1 MLVWRRANSAR
12 SLLAAAAAAAL
23 IATVLLAGLTD
34 YNRSVVVAGGQSA
47 VAAAPPQERAVLM
60 QGPATDA
67 ATFDKADSTLRQEFT
82 KGLGGAQVEVA
93 SAGYSSG
100 RQLVGPT
107 GNAVGDANGLIFA
120 SAIFLDQLPTRAKL
134 VSGSWATP
142 GASPTQVVVAEPVSK
157 ILAISTG
164 SVVPILDRRT
174 DKVTQVVVSGV
185 FVPENLDDPYWLLT
199 PEVSRGLIP
208 GGATYGPFVF
218 DKADFFAGGW
228 AGGGSGGWVIEP
240 QLAGSDLAR
249 LLAVGAAAR
258 AMPSTLPQTLGMG
271 SSGQAV
277 TSLDQLVDRLKR
289 ADLVGRSALL
299 TPLLLIVV
307 LGGYALLLLAGLL
320 TEQRRPETALLRAR
334 GAARGQLAGLAAR
347 EAMLIALPA
356 AALAPLLVSQLL
368 SRSDR
373 LPFLAEANLHPKGS
387 LDIVTWSVAAA
398 AGVGCVLAM
407 LAPALRGGTTYV
419 EDLAARSR
427 PSRATT
433 VQRAGVDLALIAFA
447 VLAWFQLRQYSS
459 PLAGVGGQL
468 GIDPLLAAAA
478 PIGVLAGSVLALRL
492 LPPLTRLAEKII
504 DRRSWFATMLGM
516 WQAGRRPHAGPV
528 LLLALSV
535 AVSTLAWALAGTAER
550 SLVDQANHAAG
561 ADLRLTETSGFAPAG
576 RAEAVSEIPGAT
588 TILPAWRTT
597 LTLGERATR
606 ATVMAF
612 DAQQAA
618 GLVKLRSDL
627 GDSGR
632 LLSEMVAKR
641 VTAPGIALPAGVTE
655 LRGTIRA
662 LQELPEWLQAPR
674 RTSPVTTS
682 AILMDEAGGQYRQR
696 LTDVAP
702 NNTPVDFTVKVDAL
716 PRSLSLAGFVV
727 DGGAFPTQEVTWELL
742 KLTAVSPSGEQV
754 VDLTQDWQTVSQGP
768 DEQRRPEVSGGGVL
782 ARYIQPQDRGTTFG
796 GDIPRY
802 QFALGR
808 PVDADGS
815 VPVIASTKA
824 LEALHKSVGE
834 TARIS
839 LGGADVPIVFVGSAA
854 TLAGTEGEAAL
865 LLDLPSLSNIYLH
878 RFAYVQGVQEWWIAT
893 DPAQHEAAAAAA
905 NVLPNVE
912 VHDRHELATR
922 AGQDPYGIGARLALF
937 IAALGAMLLALVG
950 IAVDVRATARRRTGE
965 FAVLNTLGASP
976 RLLARAL
983 VIEQAFLAGLG
994 VLVGLVVGVG
1004 VAATMAPLVI
1014 LTPTAAR
1021 PIPEPILYLQWQPVV
1036 GTALLLLTIAMVM
1049 AAVVALTMRQRLAA
1063 AQLRIG
1069 MDR

>member
-34 YNRSVVVAGGQSA
+34 YNRSVIVAGGQSA

-60 QGPATDA
+60 QGPVADA
-67 ATFDKADSTLRQEFT
+67 AGFQTADAALRQEFSR
-82 KGLGGAQVEVA
+82 GMGGAQVEVA
-93 SAGYSSG
+93 SAGYASG

-107 GNAVGDANGLIFA
+107 GTAIGDSNGLIFA
-120 SAIFLDQLPTRAKL
+120 SAMFLDELPSKAHL

-142 GASPTQVVVAEPVSK
+142 GANPPQVVIAEPVSK
-157 ILAISTG
+157 ILGVTSG
-164 SVVPILDRRT
+164 SQVPILDRRT
-174 DKVTQVVVSGV
+174 EKLAQVVVSGV
-185 FVPENLDDPYWLLT
+185 FVPESLDDPYWLLT

-218 DKADFFAGGW
+218 DRADFFSGGWGAGGS
-228 AGGGSGGWVIEP
+228 AGWVIEP
-240 QLAGSDLAR
+240 QLAGSDLAK

-258 AMPSTLPQTLGMG
+258 ATPTTLPKALQMG
-271 SSGQAV
+271 SSGLAV
-277 TSLDQLVDRLKR
+277 TSLDQLTDRLKR

-347 EAMLIALPA
+347 EALLIAIPA
-356 AALAPLLVSQLL
+356 AVIAPLLVSQLL

-373 LPFLAEANLHPKGS
+373 LAVLADANLHPKGS
-387 LDIVTWSVAAA
+387 LDVVTWSVAAA
-398 AGVGCVLAM
+398 AGIGCVLAM

-419 EDLAARSR
+419 EDLATRSR
-427 PSRATT
+427 PTRATA

-550 SLVDQANHAAG
+550 SLVDQADHAAG
-561 ADLRLTETSGFAPAG
+561 ADLRLTETSGFAPNG
-576 RAEAVSEIPGAT
+576 RAKTIAEIPGVQT
-588 TILPAWRTT
+588 VLPAWRTT
-597 LTLGERATR
+597 QTLGERSTR
-606 ATVMAF
+606 VTIMAL

-618 GLVKLRSDL
+618 GLVKLRPDL
-627 GDSGR
+627 GDSSE
-632 LLSEMVAKR
+632 LLGEMTSKR
-641 VTAPGIALPAGVTE
+641 VGAPSIALPQGVTE

-662 LQELPEWLQAPR
+662 NQARLPGAIARVPAVMS
-674 RTSPVTTS
+674 TSIVLT
-682 AILMDEAGGQYRQR
+682 DAGGGQFRQR
-696 LTDVAP
+696 LADITP
-702 NNTPVDFTVKVDAL
+702 NNTPVDFQIKVDAL
-716 PRSLSLAGFVV
+716 PTNLSLAGFVV
-727 DGGAFPTQEVTWELL
+727 DGGAFPGQQISWEML
-742 KLTAVSPSGEQV
+742 KLSAISPAGEQP
-754 VDLTQDWQTVSQGP
+754 VDLNTNWRTVSDTEDDQP
-768 DEQRRPEVSGGGVL
+768 SPEILSGGLLVRFQQSPG
-782 ARYIQPQDRGTTFG
+782 RGGSFFG
-796 GDIPRY
+796 DTPRF
-802 QFALGR
+802 QFAVGR
-808 PVDADGS
+808 QVDATAP
-815 VPVIASTKA
+815 VPVLASTKA
-824 LEALHKSVGE
+824 LEAMHKTVGDN
-834 TARIS
+834 ARLT
-839 LGGADVPIVFVGSAA
+839 LGGADVSVLFVASAP
-854 TLAGTEGEAAL
+854 TLPGTDGEAAL
-865 LLDLPSLSNIYLH
+865 LLDLPSLSNVYLH
-878 RFAYVQGVQEWWIAT
+878 RHSQVQGVQEWWIAT
-893 DPAQHEAAAAAA
+893 DPAQHAAVAAAV
-905 NVLPNVE
+905 NVLPNVQ
-912 VHDRHELATR
+912 VHDRYELAKR
-922 AGQDPYGIGARLALF
+922 AGKDPYGIGARLALF
-937 IAALGAMLLALVG
+937 IAALGAMALALVG

-965 FAVLNTLGASP
+965 FAVLHTLGATP

-983 VIEQAFLAGLG
+983 VIEQGFLAGLG
-994 VLVGLVVGVG
+994 VLVGLAVGIG

-1021 PIPEPILYLQWQPVV
+1021 PIPEPILHLQWAPVI
-1036 GTALLLLTIAMVM
+1036 GTALLLLIIAMAM
-1049 AAVVALTMRQRLAA
+1049 AGVVALTMRQRLAA

>member
-1 MLVWRRANSAR
+1 M
-12 SLLAAAAAAAL
+12 
-23 IATVLLAGLTD
+23 LLAGLTD
-34 YNRSVVVAGGQSA
+34 YNRSVIVAGGQSA

-60 QGPATDA
+60 QGPAADVNG
-67 ATFDKADSTLRQEFT
+67 FKNADSALRRQFT
-82 KGLGGAQVEVA
+82 DGMGGARVEVS
-93 SAGYSSG
+93 SAGYASG

-107 GNAVGDANGLIFA
+107 GAAIGDSNGLVFA
-120 SAIFLDQLPTRAKL
+120 SAMFLEGLPEKARL
-134 VSGSWATP
+134 VSGAWATP
-142 GASPTQVVVAEPVSK
+142 GASPTQVVIAEPVSK
-157 ILAISTG
+157 ILGLASG

-174 DKVTQVVVSGV
+174 EKVAQVVVSGV
-185 FVPENLDDPYWLLT
+185 FVPQSLDDPYWLLT

-218 DKADFFAGGW
+218 DQADFFSAGW
-228 AGGGSGGWVIEP
+228 ASNGSAGWVIEP
-240 QLAGSDLAR
+240 QLAGGDLAK
-249 LLAVGAAAR
+249 LLSVGAAAKT
-258 AMPSTLPQTLGMG
+258 MPAKLSQALQMG

-277 TSLDQLVDRLKR
+277 TSLDQLTDRLKR

-347 EAMLIALPA
+347 EAMLIAVPA
-356 AALAPLLVSQLL
+356 AVLAPLLVSQLL

-373 LPFLAEANLHPKGS
+373 LSVLADANLHPQGS
-387 LDIVTWSVAAA
+387 LDAVTWAVAAA

-407 LAPALRGGTTYV
+407 LAPALRGGATYV

-427 PSRATT
+427 PSRATA

-492 LPPLTRLAEKII
+492 LPPLTRLAEKVI

-550 SLVDQANHAAG
+550 SLVDQADHAAG
-561 ADLRLTETSGFAPAG
+561 ADIRLTETSGFAPNSRAKAIAEIAG
-576 RAEAVSEIPGAT
+576 IQTV
-588 TILPAWRTT
+588 LPAWRTS
-597 LTLGERATR
+597 LALGERSTR
-606 ATVMAF
+606 TTVMAF
-612 DAQQAA
+612 DAQQAVD
-618 GLVKLRSDL
+618 LVKLRPDL

-632 LLSEMVAKR
+632 LLNDMAAKR
-641 VTAPGIALPAGVTE
+641 VSAPSIALPQGVTE
-655 LRGTIRA
+655 LRGTIRVTLHRA
-662 LQELPEWLQAPR
+662 NEANPR
-674 RTSPVTTS
+674 MSSVSTN
-682 AILMDEAGGQYRQR
+682 AIFMDSGGGQYRQR
-696 LTDVAP
+696 LSDVQP
-702 NNTPVDFTVKVDAL
+702 FGNPSDFQVKLDML
-716 PRSLSLAGFVV
+716 PANLSLAGFVV
-727 DGGAFPTQEVTWELL
+727 DGAAFPTEQITWELL
-742 KLTAVSPSGEQV
+742 KLTAVSPAGEQPV
-754 VDLTQDWQTVSQGP
+754 ALNTEWRTVTGGD
-768 DEQRRPEVSGGGVL
+768 DEQRDPQAVGGGLVAL
-782 ARYIQPQDRGTTFG
+782 YRQSPDRGAFFR
-796 GDIPRY
+796 GDAPRF
-802 QFALGR
+802 QFAVGR
-808 PVDADGS
+808 PIDATAP
-815 VPVIASTKA
+815 VPVIASAKA
-824 LEALHKSVGE
+824 LEALHKSVGD
-834 TARIS
+834 TAR
-839 LGGADVPIVFVGSAA
+839 LGLGAADVPVLFVGSAP
-854 TLAGTEGEAAL
+854 TLPGTDGEAAL
-865 LLDLPSLSNIYLH
+865 LLDLPSLSNVYLH
-878 RFAYVQGVQEWWIAT
+878 RHSQVQSVQEWWIAI
-893 DPAQHEAAAAAA
+893 DPAQHDAVAAAV

-912 VHDRHELATR
+912 VHDRYELANR
-922 AGQDPYGIGARLALF
+922 AGNDPYGIGARLALF
-937 IAALGAMLLALVG
+937 IAALGAIALALVG

-965 FAVLNTLGASP
+965 FAVLHTLGASP

-983 VIEQAFLAGLG
+983 VIEQGFLAGLG
-994 VLVGLVVGVG
+994 VLVGLAVGIG

-1021 PIPEPILYLQWQPVV
+1021 PIPEPILHLQWTPVV
-1036 GTALLLLTIAMVM
+1036 GTALLLLFLAMAM